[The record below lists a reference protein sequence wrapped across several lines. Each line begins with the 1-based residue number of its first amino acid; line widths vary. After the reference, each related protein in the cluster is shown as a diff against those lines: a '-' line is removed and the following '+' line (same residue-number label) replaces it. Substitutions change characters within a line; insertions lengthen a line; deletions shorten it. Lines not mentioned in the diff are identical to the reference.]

1 MHMNKPL
8 PVLGFAAFSGTGKT
22 TLLKQLIPLLAAHGV
37 RVGVIKHAH
46 HNFDIDQPGKDSYE
60 LRKAGAR
67 QMLVAS
73 SRRWALMTENEVA
86 GDPQLD
92 ALVRRLEPDSIDM
105 VLVEGFKHVPY
116 PRIELHRPALGH
128 PLLYLEDRSIIAV
141 ATDAPIDSGGLPLL
155 DLNDAAEVTA
165 FVLDWLSTQP
175 SQ

>member
-1 MHMNKPL
+1 MKKTL

-22 TLLKQLIPLLAAHGV
+22 TLLKQLIPLLAAQGV

-46 HNFDIDQPGKDSYE
+46 HNFDIDQPGKDSFE

-73 SRRWALMTENEVA
+73 SRRWALMTENDAA
-86 GDPQLD
+86 GDPELD
-92 ALVRRLEPDSIDM
+92 ALVRRLDPDGIDM
-105 VLVEGFKHVPY
+105 VLVEGFKHVAY

-128 PLLYLEDRSIIAV
+128 PLLHPEDCSIIAV

-155 DLNDAAEVTA
+155 DLNDAAAVAA
-165 FVLDWLSTQP
+165 FILDWMAAQP
-175 SQ
+175 SR